1 MGLSAKNRYQA
12 FGVHFLVSLCII
24 INFSYLIFAHW
35 YPEPFFSA
43 DGGWSVFR
51 MVIIVDLVL
60 GPVLTFVIYKPG
72 KKGLKFDLTAIA
84 TAQVVALIYGGGIL
98 YQERPAYLTF
108 SVDRFVLISEGDI
121 DTSKIKTPE
130 LLVKDSKTPRPV
142 FAQLPSDPIEQRKIM
157 DEVLEGKPDLEFR
170 AEYYETF
177 SENLPKVLAKSKDIN
192 EFKKLSPQYS
202 AKIDSFLSNHCID
215 DCAFLPL
222 VGKKRDILLAI
233 SKKDGHVVGGIDID
247 PWQKEHSAKTDINT

>member
-12 FGVHFLVSLCII
+12 FSVHFLVSLCII
-24 INFSYLIFAHW
+24 VNFSYLIFAHW

-60 GPVLTFVIYKPG
+60 GPVLTLVIYKPG

-84 TAQVVALIYGGGIL
+84 TTQLVALIYGGSIL
-98 YQERPAYLTF
+98 YQERPVYLTF
-108 SVDRFVLISEGDI
+108 SVDRFVLISEDDI
-121 DTSKIKTPE
+121 DTSKFKNQE
-130 LLVKDSKTPRPV
+130 LLVKDSATPRPV
-142 FAQLPSDPIEQRKIM
+142 FARMPDDPVEQQKLM

-177 SENLPKVLAKSKDIN
+177 SENLAEVFAKSKDIN
-192 EFKKLSPQYS
+192 ELKKSSPQYS
-202 AKIDSFLSNHCID
+202 AKIDSFLVSHCID

-222 VGKKRDILLAI
+222 VGKKRDMLLAI

-247 PWQKEHSAKTDINT
+247 PWKKEHSAKTDIKT